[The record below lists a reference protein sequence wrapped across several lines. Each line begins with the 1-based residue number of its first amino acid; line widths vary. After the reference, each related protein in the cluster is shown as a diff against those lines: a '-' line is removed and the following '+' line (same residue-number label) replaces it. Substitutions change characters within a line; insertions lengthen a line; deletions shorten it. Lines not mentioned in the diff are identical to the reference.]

1 MGESEQYQP
10 PTIDKAAED
19 TIKKDK
25 EKASRLLNSVQ
36 EQLPLGND
44 QELSESDK
52 YYIMSH
58 NEAFTKLLNSY
69 TDNLEGS
76 LAQKRVFKSAFFLG
90 VCGVLWKI
98 LDLTTMVVTQ
108 GVNGNLSGENM
119 GLYLTAMGTFLTS
132 FIVLPKVITKYLF
145 NPEEEKGMAD
155 IVKAIQ
161 EYDTKIRDNRKR

>member
-52 YYIMSH
+52 SSIMSH
-58 NEAFTKLLNSY
+58 NEA
-69 TDNLEGS
+69 
-76 LAQKRVFKSAFFLG
+76 
-90 VCGVLWKI
+90 
-98 LDLTTMVVTQ
+98 
-108 GVNGNLSGENM
+108 
-119 GLYLTAMGTFLTS
+119 
-132 FIVLPKVITKYLF
+132 
-145 NPEEEKGMAD
+145 
-155 IVKAIQ
+155 
-161 EYDTKIRDNRKR
+161 